1 MNPTS
6 IDVEA
11 DCSVTSII
19 DTSSDDDES
28 SNDDDD
34 DSYLLPDFMPPARV
48 IMNRPPREK
57 SSFAIEARIFR
68 ELFGTNLRVVENVW
82 FLLND
87 LEINPEGGLP
97 KHLLWAFHFMK
108 AYPLQAQGC
117 AAVGGSDGAVDP
129 KTYRKWVWA
138 YIEAISDLELEVV
151 SLLSHVFVLIINTLL
166 THLFPLPCSS
176 ATRSRQHRYVGVL
189 SRRRLCRASSLSLS
203 PPHSPSHPPSPLYIA
218 GGL

>member
-1 MNPTS
+1 MNAAT
-6 IDVEA
+6 IDI
-11 DCSVTSII
+11 DCSVSII
-19 DTSSDDDES
+19 DSSDAS
-28 SNDDDD
+28 SNDDSN
-34 DSYLLPDFMPPARV
+34 SYLLPDFMPPARV

-68 ELFGTNLRVVENVW
+68 ELFGTNLRVVENIW
-82 FLLND
+82 FLLD
-87 LEINPEGGLP
+87 ELEINPEGGLP
-97 KHLLWAFHFMK
+97 KHLLWALHFMK

-138 YIEAISDLELEVV
+138 YIEAISDLELDVV
-151 SLLSHVFVLIINTLL
+151 SLLSHVFVLIINTSL

-176 ATRSRQHRYVGVL
+176 ATRSAQV
-189 SRRRLCRASSLSLS
+189 RRNIVASATSSSVVVVAVPSPSL
-203 PPHSPSHPPSPLYIA
+203 SPSHPPSPLYIA